1 MKIKELILPIRYE
14 HTTDQEYV
22 EAIEI
27 ANRKNF
33 LLFNIE
39 LSIFAGYC
47 KFTHKDYSCSLAIF
61 FDEIDIIEAFYKTIQ
76 YSINRRF
83 QK

>member
-14 HTTDQEYV
+14 HTTDQEYL

-27 ANRKNF
+27 ANRQNF

-39 LSIFAGYC
+39 LSIFSGYC
-47 KFTHKDYSCSLAIF
+47 KFYEVNRSACSINMF

-76 YSINRRF
+76 YSV
-83 QK
+83 